1 MPTSVKQSDK
11 NIEGDGTRLKLVD
24 LFSGCGGFSLGAH
37 QSGFDVVAAYDN
49 DKVLASSYS
58 YNFPRTKLIFEDI
71 FELTGSSV
79 LATARGVVDG
89 IIGGPPCQGFS
100 TIGKRHPEDPRS
112 QLLSEFFRIVREV
125 GPSFFAMENVCGL
138 GYQKT
143 RGVLEAALRLVVDQ
157 YGIFGP
163 VMLNAA
169 DFGAATNRARLFVVG
184 IHKDKGEGLS
194 FPDLETFYKPAASVR
209 AAISDMEGAVSV
221 PTDDGFDTWR
231 ITRKGR
237 PFDYARGLRK
247 TDRLFTGHRR
257 TNHSN
262 EVVARF
268 TSLEPGSLDKIG
280 RHRRLTWDGQCPTL
294 RAGTGPDK
302 GSFQAIRPIHP
313 EHPRVITVREAARL
327 QGFPDWHRFHTTIW
341 HSFRMIGNSVSPI
354 IANALLSA
362 VKSRIVV
369 GSGQRKPSCYGSHF
383 T

>member
-1 MPTSVKQSDK
+1 M
-11 NIEGDGTRLKLVD
+11 G
-24 LFSGCGGFSLGAH
+24 
-37 QSGFDVVAAYDN
+37 Y
-49 DKVLASSYS
+49 LA
-58 YNFPRTKLIFEDI
+58 
-71 FELTGSSV
+71 
-79 LATARGVVDG
+79 
-89 IIGGPPCQGFS
+89 
-100 TIGKRHPEDPRS
+100 
-112 QLLSEFFRIVREV
+112 
-125 GPSFFAMENVCGL
+125 
-138 GYQKT
+138 
-143 RGVLEAALRLVVDQ
+143 
-157 YGIFGP
+157 P

-184 IHKDKGEGLS
+184 IHKGQRG
-194 FPDLETFYKPAASVR
+194 R
-209 AAISDMEGAVSV
+209 AAVSRSGNVLQACSEWLGRQSVIWKV
-221 PTDDGFDTWR
+221 PYRCRQTMVLIRGELLERVAHLTMR
-231 ITRKGR
+231 
-237 PFDYARGLRK
+237 ARLRK

-280 RHRRLTWDGQCPTL
+280 RHPRLTWDGQCPTL